1 MGAIVGSAPKALKAE
16 KPPKAAPNRANDRA
30 DTLRIIAP
38 DIGLPPVFCFA
49 STKAHE
55 PQPIPRIFLVV
66 E

>member
-38 DIGLPPVFCFA
+38 DIGLPPVFLLCFDQ
-49 STKAHE
+49 ST
-55 PQPIPRIFLVV
+55 
-66 E
+66 